1 LTAIFGFARA
11 GLAGGFATLGL
22 GVAFGERGGAE
33 WEGCACVVASALA
46 FASACAFTRAF
57 TCTCTFTSAFAFTFT
72 CAFALLEVAG
82 VGDAGP
88 TSKAETWLFRAVAHE
103 TNS

>member
-1 LTAIFGFARA
+1 M
-11 GLAGGFATLGL
+11 GL

-57 TCTCTFTSAFAFTFT
+57 TFTCTFTSAFTFT